1 MSQIK
6 VDSIIPRGG
15 LGSGASGGII
25 QTLFV
30 HKTNKSS
37 ISPGQN
43 GTTAIPDL
51 SLSITMSSASNKVLI
66 RYNIQYDTGTGN
78 GKGGFRIFRGS
89 TFIAQPDNVG
99 SNRYFVHSGYGANA
113 DQDQSPMNTSNSFL
127 DTPGSGT
134 HTYTIRAY
142 NCNQGDATFAVRINS
157 ARNDPDQSDDGRYC
171 SSFMIQEVTV

>member
-6 VDSIIPRGG
+6 VDSIVPRGG

-25 QTLFV
+25 QTLFA
-30 HKTNKSS
+30 HKTSKSS
-37 ISPGQN
+37 INPGVN

-51 SLSITMSSASNKVLI
+51 SLTITMSSASNKVLI
-66 RYNIQYDTGTGN
+66 RYNISYDTGTSN

-99 SNRYFVHSGYGANA
+99 SNRYFVHTGYGANA
-113 DQDQSPMNTSNSFL
+113 DQDQSIMTCGNSFL

-142 NCNQGDATFAVRINS
+142 NCNQNDANFTVHINA
-157 ARNDPDQSDDGRYC
+157 ARADPDQTDDGRFC
-171 SSFMIQEVTV
+171 SSFIIQEVTV